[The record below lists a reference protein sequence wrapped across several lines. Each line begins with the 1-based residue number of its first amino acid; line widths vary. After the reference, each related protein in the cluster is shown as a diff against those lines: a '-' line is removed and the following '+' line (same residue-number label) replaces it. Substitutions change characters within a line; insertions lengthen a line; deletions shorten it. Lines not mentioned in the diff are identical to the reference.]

1 MSVVFVV
8 FLLSCGFIFTNMH
21 LPARTRQKKST
32 GWDSYFHVAA
42 WGFCFIF
49 AGGIVYA
56 FLFLILELIAFVA
69 NLPRY
74 FIDYDKIDLTS
85 ILSNTEFLDVG
96 LDSAIVA
103 AISIL
108 LSFLSGVVSKKRM
121 SNPEQ
126 RKKVIQKLVK
136 SDSIEKIIFDSMDK
150 KMLVLISL
158 SSRKVYVGMVES
170 TRVERGD
177 SENITI
183 IPFISGYRD
192 SDTLI
197 FKVSHDY
204 ITHYRENKISANSSP
219 LSISDFRI
227 VLPVCNIESISLFDP
242 DTYQNFERRTPPLL
256 SSVA

>member
-1 MSVVFVV
+1 MSVVFVL

-49 AGGIVYA
+49 AGG
-56 FLFLILELIAFVA
+56 FLYTCIFLALESIEFIL

-74 FIDYDKIDLTS
+74 FVEYDKVDLTS
-85 ILSNTEFLDVG
+85 
-96 LDSAIVA
+96 
-103 AISIL
+103 
-108 LSFLSGVVSKKRM
+108 FLSKTVFLNVRIDTVFVAVLSMFLSVLFGIASQRRM
-121 SNPEQ
+121 SDPHK
-126 RKKVIQKLVK
+126 RKKVIQKLVT
-136 SDSIEKIIFDSMDK
+136 SDSIEKMIFDSMDK
-150 KMLVLISL
+150 KMLVLVSL
-158 SSRKVYVGMVES
+158 SSRKVYVGMIES

-192 SDTLI
+192 SDTLV

-204 ITHYRENKISANSSP
+204 ITHYLENEISASSVP
-219 LSISDFRI
+219 LAISDFRI
-227 VLPVCNIESISLFDP
+227 VLPVSNIESISLFDP
-242 DTYQNFERRTPPLL
+242 DTYQNFESKTPPLL